1 MISSDAA
8 GDPGGIRSTLQCE
21 TRGPTADDLSLGN
34 DGSKEQSRFS
44 ETSLRYAGWRVV
56 LACFLVA
63 LFIFGFGLYGHG
75 VYVAELQRLHGWP
88 AAVISS
94 ASSLTFV
101 LSNIF
106 ATFTN
111 ELIARLGSKRLI
123 LLGIAALSAS
133 TILLA
138 FATSVWQLYVAF
150 ILMSL
155 GWTGM
160 GVVVLATVVSS
171 WFVHRRGLAISIA
184 FNGASCGGVIVAPLL
199 LLLVEKTGFPAAM
212 LTVTTIMVVVLTPVV
227 FAWISPRQPTID
239 LAERGIRGL
248 SASQTPDAQKNMT
261 RMMIM
266 RRLAFWTISVPFAL
280 ALVAQIGFI
289 VHQIALLEPKL
300 GRPGAGL
307 AVALT
312 TSMAVIGR
320 FCLGMVVDRLNP
332 RLVTT
337 VSLASQAAALLVI
350 TQTDKAAALFA
361 ACSVFGFTI
370 GNLITLPPLIIHR
383 QFNATDFT
391 VVMGLSTA
399 FSGIVGALGP
409 GLVGLVR
416 SLSGGYAVGL
426 TLCIALELVAA
437 VVVLYGGKRRET
449 SAIVI

>member
-1 MISSDAA
+1 MTLVAETMAQSSFD
-8 GDPGGIRSTLQCE
+8 
-21 TRGPTADDLSLGN
+21 
-34 DGSKEQSRFS
+34 

-88 AAVISS
+88 SALISS
-94 ASSLTFV
+94 ASSLTFL
-101 LSNIF
+101 LSSIF

-138 FATSVWQLYVAF
+138 FATNPWQLYVAF

-160 GVVVLATVVSS
+160 GVVVIATIVSS
-171 WFVHRRGLAISIA
+171 WFVRRRGLAISIA
-184 FNGASCGGVIVAPLL
+184 FNGASCGGVIIAPLL
-199 LLLVEKTGFPAAM
+199 LLLVEKIGFPAAM
-212 LTVTTIMVVVLTPVV
+212 LTATTIMVVVLMPVV
-227 FAWISPRQPTID
+227 FVWIGPRQPTID
-239 LAERGIRGL
+239 LAERRTQCS
-248 SASQTPDAQKNMT
+248 SAPQTPDAQKSMT
-261 RMMIM
+261 RVMIM
-266 RRLAFWTISVPFAL
+266 RWLAFWTISVPFAL

-289 VHQIALLEPKL
+289 VHQIALLEPKV
-300 GRPGAGL
+300 GRPGAGF

-320 FCLGMVVDRLNP
+320 LCLGMVVDRLNP

-350 TQTDKAAALFA
+350 TQTDNATALFA

-383 QFNATDFT
+383 EFNATDFT

-399 FSGIVGALGP
+399 LSGIVGALGP

-416 SLSGGYAVGL
+416 SLSGGYAVAL
-426 TLCIALELVAA
+426 MLCIALELVAA
-437 VVVLYGGKRRET
+437 VVVLCGGKRQEA
-449 SAIVI
+449 SAVVT

>member
-1 MISSDAA
+1 MTLVVETMAQSSFD
-8 GDPGGIRSTLQCE
+8 
-21 TRGPTADDLSLGN
+21 
-34 DGSKEQSRFS
+34 

-88 AAVISS
+88 AALISS
-94 ASSLTFV
+94 ASSLTFL
-101 LSNIF
+101 LSSIF

-133 TILLA
+133 IILLA
-138 FATSVWQLYVAF
+138 FATNPWQLYVAF

-160 GVVVLATVVSS
+160 GVVVIATIVSS
-171 WFVHRRGLAISIA
+171 WFEHRRGLAISIA

-199 LLLVEKTGFPAAM
+199 LLLVEKIGFPAAM
-212 LTVTTIMVVVLTPVV
+212 LTATAIMVVVLMPVV
-227 FAWISPRQPTID
+227 FAWIGPRQPTID
-239 LAERGIRGL
+239 LAERRTRYS
-248 SASQTPDAQKNMT
+248 SAPQTPDAQKNMT
-261 RMMIM
+261 RVMIM
-266 RRLAFWTISVPFAL
+266 RRLAFWTILVPFAL

-300 GRPGAGL
+300 GRPGAGF

-320 FCLGMVVDRLNP
+320 LCLGMVVDRLNP
-332 RLVTT
+332 RRVTA
-337 VSLASQAAALLVI
+337 VSLASQAAALLAI
-350 TQTDKAAALFA
+350 IQTDNATALFA
-361 ACSVFGFTI
+361 ACAVFGFTI

-383 QFNATDFT
+383 EFNAMDFT

-399 FSGIVGALGP
+399 LSGIVGALGP

-416 SLSGGYAVGL
+416 SLSGGYAVAL

-437 VVVLYGGKRRET
+437 VVVLWAGKWQKANAVFT
-449 SAIVI
+449 

>member
-1 MISSDAA
+1 MTLVVETMAQSSFD
-8 GDPGGIRSTLQCE
+8 
-21 TRGPTADDLSLGN
+21 
-34 DGSKEQSRFS
+34 

-88 AAVISS
+88 AALISS
-94 ASSLTFV
+94 ASSLTFL
-101 LSNIF
+101 LSSIF

-133 TILLA
+133 IILLA
-138 FATSVWQLYVAF
+138 FATNPWQLYVAF

-160 GVVVLATVVSS
+160 GVVVIATIVSS
-171 WFVHRRGLAISIA
+171 WFEHRRGLAISIA
-184 FNGASCGGVIVAPLL
+184 FNGASCGGVIIAPLL
-199 LLLVEKTGFPAAM
+199 LLMVEKIGFPAAM
-212 LTVTTIMVVVLTPVV
+212 LTATAIMVVVLMPVV
-227 FAWISPRQPTID
+227 FAWIGPRQPTID
-239 LAERGIRGL
+239 LAKRRTRYS
-248 SASQTPDAQKNMT
+248 SAPQTPDAQKNMT
-261 RMMIM
+261 RVMIM

-300 GRPGAGL
+300 GRPGAGF

-320 FCLGMVVDRLNP
+320 LCLGMVVDRLNP
-332 RLVTT
+332 RRVTA
-337 VSLASQAAALLVI
+337 VSLASQAAALLAI
-350 TQTDKAAALFA
+350 IQTDNATALFA
-361 ACSVFGFTI
+361 ACAVFGFTI

-383 QFNATDFT
+383 EFNAMDFT

-399 FSGIVGALGP
+399 LSGIVGALGP

-416 SLSGGYAVGL
+416 SLSGGYAVAL

-437 VVVLYGGKRRET
+437 VVVLWAGKWQKANAVFT
-449 SAIVI
+449 